1 MISLDKYELIKKFKE
16 TGDIEIRNE
25 IVLCYMDTVKFSAL
39 ALRNVYAKGFD
50 VDDLINEGVI
60 ALINAA
66 ETFDLDRGV
75 KFETYAS
82 LKVKGAIIDY
92 IRKQDWVPRQV
103 RKFGRELDE
112 AYGVLYHRLDRVP
125 TNQEL
130 ADYLGMTKEQFA
142 KRLADTAGANT
153 LSFEELLYEDNF
165 STFNATNT
173 GQGQADS
180 RLYSKEQS
188 RVIAEAIAS
197 LKPKEQQVVTL
208 YYYEK
213 LKLREI
219 AEVLEVT
226 ESRVCQIHSK
236 SMLLLRQRLEH
247 YIKNLN

>member
-1 MISLDKYELIKKFKE
+1 MTDKAELIRKYKE
-16 TGDIEIRNE
+16 TNDITLRNE
-25 IVLCYMDTVKFSAL
+25 IVLCYMDTVRYCAVS
-39 ALRNVYAKGFD
+39 LRNVYAKGYD

-60 ALINAA
+60 ALIKAA
-66 ETFDLDRGV
+66 ETFDLARGV
-75 KFETYAS
+75 KFETYAT

-103 RKFGRELDE
+103 RRFGKELE
-112 AYGVLYHRLDRVP
+112 LAYGVLYHRLDRQP
-125 TNQEL
+125 ANDEL
-130 ADYLGMTKEQFA
+130 AEYMGLTIEQFT
-142 KRLADTAGANT
+142 KKLSDTAGVNT

-165 STFNATNT
+165 AAYNGSKS
-173 GQGQADS
+173 GEGLPDS
-180 RLYSKEQS
+180 RMYAREQKQI
-188 RVIAEAIAS
+188 VAQAIAS
-197 LKPKEQQVVTL
+197 LKPKERQVISL

-236 SMLLLRQRLEH
+236 CMLLLKMKLEH

>member
-1 MISLDKYELIKKFKE
+1 MISLDKLELIKKYKE
-16 TGDIEIRNE
+16 TGDVEIRNE

-39 ALRNVYAKGFD
+39 ALRSVYAKGYD
-50 VDDLINEGVI
+50 VDDLVNEGVI
-60 ALINAA
+60 ALIAAA

-103 RKFGRELDE
+103 RRFGRELDE
-112 AYGVLYHRLDRVP
+112 AYGVLYHELGRAP
-125 TNQEL
+125 KNQEL
-130 ADYLGMTKEQFA
+130 ADHMGMTKEQFA
-142 KRLADTAGANT
+142 KRLADTAGVNT

-165 STFNATNT
+165 STYNAGEA
-173 GQGQADS
+173 GQGQADG
-180 RLYSKEQS
+180 RLYAKEQKQ
-188 RVIAEAIAS
+188 VIAEAIAT
-197 LKPKEQQVVTL
+197 LNAKEQQVVTL

-219 AEVLEVT
+219 ADVLGVS

-236 SMLLLRQRLEH
+236 
-247 YIKNLN
+247 

>member
-1 MISLDKYELIKKFKE
+1 LDKLELIKKFKE

-39 ALRNVYAKGFD
+39 ALRSVYAKGFD
-50 VDDLINEGVI
+50 VDDLVNEGVI
-60 ALINAA
+60 ALISAA
-66 ETFDLDRGV
+66 ETFDLGRGV

-112 AYGVLYHRLDRVP
+112 AYGVLYHAYSRVP

-130 ADYLGMTKEQFA
+130 ADYLGISKEQFA
-142 KRLADTAGANT
+142 KRLGDTAGVNT

-165 STFNATNT
+165 SAYNGMNP
-173 GQGQADS
+173 GEGMADG
-180 RLYSKEQS
+180 RLYAKEQKQ
-188 RVIAEAIAS
+188 VIAEAIAS

-219 AEVLEVT
+219 ADVLGVT

-236 SMLLLRQRLEH
+236 SMLLLRQKLEH

>member
-1 MISLDKYELIKKFKE
+1 
-16 TGDIEIRNE
+16 
-25 IVLCYMDTVKFSAL
+25 MDTVRFSAL
-39 ALRNVYAKGFD
+39 SLRSVYAKGYD
-50 VDDLINEGVI
+50 VDDLVNEGVI
-60 ALINAA
+60 ALISAA

-103 RKFGRELDE
+103 RRFGRELEE
-112 AYGVLYHRLDRVP
+112 AYGLLYNQFGRHP
-125 TNQEL
+125 TDQEL
-130 ADYLGMTKEQFA
+130 ADYMGLTKEQFG
-142 KRLADTAGANT
+142 KRLSDTAGVNT

-165 STFNATNT
+165 SVYNGVSPGDSA
-173 GQGQADS
+173 ADS
-180 RLYSKEQS
+180 RLYAKEQS
-188 RVIAEAIAS
+188 CIIAEAIAS
-197 LKPKEQQVVTL
+197 LNPKEQQVITL

-219 AEVLEVT
+219 ADVLEVT

-236 SMLLLRQRLEH
+236 CMLLLRQKLEH